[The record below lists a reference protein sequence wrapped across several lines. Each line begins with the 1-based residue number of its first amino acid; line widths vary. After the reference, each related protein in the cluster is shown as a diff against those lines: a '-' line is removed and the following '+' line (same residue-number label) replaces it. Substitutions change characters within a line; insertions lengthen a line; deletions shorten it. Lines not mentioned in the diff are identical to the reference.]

1 MTLDYLGLSDGSAS
15 GQSTPGVVTQRMDDG
30 EFLRAEEY
38 SYELSAFT
46 PEGISVAVKNGKVT
60 VEDEDVA
67 VVTPEKLDD
76 MTLVTFQVKD
86 AEGNRAKPRSFF
98 SKRI

>member
-1 MTLDYLGLSDGSAS
+1 
-15 GQSTPGVVTQRMDDG
+15 MDDG

-86 AEGNRAKPRSFF
+86 AEGKPAEAEVILL
-98 SKRI
+98 KRI